1 MASELTL
8 EQEHE
13 RTAPRQTG
21 GVNPSRLLWRNLWRR
36 KIARFA
42 LIYIAFFYFVGVF
55 APLLAPYSYKTQD
68 LNNVQAKPARAHPFG
83 TDRLGR
89 DQLSRMIYAART
101 TVAITVITALTGG
114 LIIGPG
120 LGLLAGY
127 RGGWIDSIV
136 NRVGEAVSSMPELLI
151 IILLAAT
158 IGPRL
163 NGWVA
168 NFYDLPGLGPLLKEG
183 YASLLVIFLVLTFT
197 GWVGGMRLIRALT
210 LAVRNTDYVLAAR
223 SAGASTGR
231 VLWQHILPNISY
243 IMILG
248 VAASFGAV
256 ALSEISLSF
265 LGLGVR
271 PPTPSFGTM
280 ILENFRARDLDRY
293 PHLFFVPAFFAV
305 LLLLSFNLLGDALN
319 DVLNPRTRN
328 Q

>member
-8 EQEHE
+8 EQQQEHAAAE
-13 RTAPRQTG
+13 AGRGQS
-21 GVNPSRLLWRNLWRR
+21 PSRLLWRGLWRR
-36 KIARFA
+36 KIARVA
-42 LIYIAFFYFVGVF
+42 MVYIAFFYFVGLF
-55 APLLAPYSYKTQD
+55 APLLAPYSYKAQD
-68 LNNVQAKPARAHPFG
+68 LGNVQAKPSLEHPFG

-89 DQLSRMIYAART
+89 DQLSRVIYAART
-101 TVAITVITALTGG
+101 TVMITLVTAITGS

-127 RGGWIDSIV
+127 VGGWVDSVI
-136 NRVGEAVSSMPELLI
+136 NRIGEAVSSLPDLLI

-163 NGWVA
+163 NNWVA
-168 NFYDLPGLGPLLKEG
+168 NYYGLPLVGPMLKEG
-183 YASLLVIFLVLTFT
+183 YASLFVVFLVLTVT

-210 LAVRNTDYVLAAR
+210 LSVRSTDYVLAAR
-223 SAGASTGR
+223 SAGATTRR
-231 VLWQHILPNISY
+231 VLWRHIFPNISY

-256 ALSEISLSF
+256 ALSEIGLSF

-280 ILENFRARDLDRY
+280 ILENFRSRDLDKY
-293 PHLFFVPAFFAV
+293 PHLFFIPAFFAV
-305 LLLLSFNLLGDALN
+305 MLLLAFNLLGDALN